1 MDISGIWKDLKTTI
15 IGLVVIAGVTIA
27 MFKGLCSFDR
37 WWEIVLIVLGLILGG
52 GLMLAGKNKEDKN
65 SP

>member
-1 MDISGIWKDLKTTI
+1 MGISGIWKDLKTTI
-15 IGLVVIAGVTIA
+15 IGLVVIIGVTVA

-52 GLMLAGKNKEDKN
+52 GFILSGKNKKEDV
-65 SP
+65 

>member
-1 MDISGIWKDLKTTI
+1 MDISGIWKDLKTTL
-15 IGLVVIAGVTIA
+15 IGLVVIIGVTVA

-52 GLMLAGKNKEDKN
+52 GLMLSGKNKDKDL
-65 SP
+65 

>member
-15 IGLVVIAGVTIA
+15 IGLVVIIGVTVA

-52 GLMLAGKNKEDKN
+52 GFILSGKNKKEDV
-65 SP
+65 